1 MSEEKPR
8 LLREQPKLDEQCGLV
23 YDFLEEVLPEAPA
36 ELPQLRGFAVFTS
49 RKIAICTT
57 PEISKISAS
66 RNTTRVFSNFET
78 LAARTDFS
86 ENSEKTR
93 ENTYHSLWL
102 AGQNL
107 TTATVEREQSHT
119 DNLSPR
125 HVRIDDHISDHK
137 FSVNTED
144 DAMHNSAIDQFFAQ
158 DVARLTETFGRI
170 SQSVPPDANPDNPQI
185 LGELTDAID
194 FCARACLDLQQA
206 LGDDTALL
214 RATQTRFRET
224 IQPWFSQSWFMRQA
238 LTKPR
243 GYAGDYEILTR
254 LYDGLPVTLGFG
266 GYLDRHFLL
275 SELGTSVPLRLQM
288 VREFLIEEARQRREM
303 SVLNIA
309 CGPCREYA
317 VDWELPAD
325 CQVKVVCADA
335 DALALDYVRTQV
347 VPKLPSTIDMT
358 LMQHNALKAGNTALN
373 LKLFGRRDV
382 IYSVGLF
389 DYIPDRLL
397 VRMLA
402 GLRESLA
409 PNGVIYLAFKDS
421 DFYDAMPYQWFV
433 DWYFYQRTE
442 AECRALLQAAGY
454 DVQTI
459 SLTRDATGSIINY
472 ISRNTAV
479 VTATQESSS
488 EIPVP
493 AE

>member
-1 MSEEKPR
+1 MSH
-8 LLREQPKLDEQCGLV
+8 
-23 YDFLEEVLPEAPA
+23 A
-36 ELPQLRGFAVFTS
+36 
-49 RKIAICTT
+49 AI
-57 PEISKISAS
+57 
-66 RNTTRVFSNFET
+66 N
-78 LAARTDFS
+78 
-86 ENSEKTR
+86 
-93 ENTYHSLWL
+93 
-102 AGQNL
+102 
-107 TTATVEREQSHT
+107 
-119 DNLSPR
+119 
-125 HVRIDDHISDHK
+125 
-137 FSVNTED
+137 
-144 DAMHNSAIDQFFAQ
+144 QFFAQ
-158 DVARLTETFGRI
+158 DVARLTETFERI
-170 SQSVPPDANPDNPQI
+170 AQSVLPEENPDKPQVLEEI
-185 LGELTDAID
+185 TRAIEV
-194 FCARACLDLQQA
+194 CSRACLDLQLA
-206 LGDDTALL
+206 LSDDTATL
-214 RATQTRFRET
+214 RATQARFREA

-254 LYDGLPVTLGFG
+254 LYDGKPVTLGLG
-266 GYLDRHFLL
+266 GYLDCHFLQ

-288 VREFLIEEARQRREM
+288 VREFLIDEARQRREM

-317 VDWELPAD
+317 ADWELPAD
-325 CQVKVVCADA
+325 CHVDVVCADA
-335 DALALDYVRTQV
+335 DEVALDYVRTHV
-347 VPKLPSTIDMT
+347 MPHLPPTIEMT
-358 LMQHNALKAGNTALN
+358 LMQHNALKVGNTALN

-421 DFYDAMPYQWFV
+421 DYYDAMPYQWFV

-454 DVQTI
+454 DVQ
-459 SLTRDATGSIINY
+459 SLCLTRDATGSIINY
-472 ISRNTAV
+472 VSRNSTIVA
-479 VTATQESSS
+479 ATQESSS